1 MVHGYTYYDLCGG
14 KIYRM
19 NTDGSGAELIADT
32 EFDFAYL
39 YGTFGGAFSD
49 GENTYIALMFSEL
62 RKDDF
67 YGDGYDYNI
76 SPDTLIFDVSGNRF
90 IRGGMP
96 DGR

>member
-1 MVHGYTYYDLCGG
+1 
-14 KIYRM
+14 M

-39 YGTFGGAFSD
+39 YGVFGGALYD

-62 RKDDF
+62 REDDF

-76 SPDTLIFDVSGNRF
+76 SPDTLIYSTSPGT
-90 IRGGMP
+90 GS
-96 DGR
+96 

>member
-1 MVHGYTYYDLCGG
+1 
-14 KIYRM
+14 
-19 NTDGSGAELIADT
+19 
-32 EFDFAYL
+32 
-39 YGTFGGAFSD
+39 
-49 GENTYIALMFSEL
+49 MFSEL